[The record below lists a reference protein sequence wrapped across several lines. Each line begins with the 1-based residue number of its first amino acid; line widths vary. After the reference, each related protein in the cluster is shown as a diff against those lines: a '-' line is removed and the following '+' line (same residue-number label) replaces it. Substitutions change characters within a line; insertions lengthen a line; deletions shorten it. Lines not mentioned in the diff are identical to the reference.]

1 MEIYGTFGDEPIM
14 MAFDLRACLP
24 IFLAATAWLFF
35 LQSEAAS
42 DDLPRSSRVGTL
54 RLPLISYERIAIA
67 TVSAHPDR
75 YQMKEIRLSGTV
87 TAIQTETVT
96 NRLICGLAHERTS
109 LTVEDDSGQ
118 IEIIDQGVCGRN
130 LSRLKAPMLKVGQ
143 QIDLLVLILLVKNVD
158 QTEQSLEATIRFLD
172 LIRK

>member
-1 MEIYGTFGDEPIM
+1 MEIYDTFGDEPIM

-24 IFLAATAWLFF
+24 TFLAVTAWLFIP
-35 LQSEAAS
+35 QSEAVS
-42 DDLPRSSRVGTL
+42 DDLPRSPRVGAL
-54 RLPLISYERIAIA
+54 RLTLVSYERIAIA

-96 NRLICGLAHERTS
+96 NRTICGLTHERTS

-118 IEIIDQGVCGRN
+118 IEIIDQGACGRN
-130 LSRLKAPMLKVGQ
+130 S
-143 QIDLLVLILLVKNVD
+143 IH
-158 QTEQSLEATIRFLD
+158 
-172 LIRK
+172 